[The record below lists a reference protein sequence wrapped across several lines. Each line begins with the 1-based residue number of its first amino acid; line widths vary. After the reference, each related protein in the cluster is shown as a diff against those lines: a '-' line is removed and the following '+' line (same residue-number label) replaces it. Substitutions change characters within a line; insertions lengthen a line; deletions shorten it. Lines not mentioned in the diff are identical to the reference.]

1 MLAWPDECKAGHGS
15 AVLQGGRLKLR
26 LQQSVQ
32 LLCCKR
38 ERQRCALFL
47 SSIVQVLDPAFAKK
61 AGPTI
66 VPVQSVAEET
76 GE

>member
-1 MLAWPDECKAGHGS
+1 
-15 AVLQGGRLKLR
+15 
-26 LQQSVQ
+26 VQ

-38 ERQRCALFL
+38 ERQRCVLFL

-76 GE
+76 GEYDEELA